1 MKSNING
8 SRKYQIDKKT
18 GIVED
23 LLSFYP
29 ESYLINKKKT
39 DYYISLNTEDI
50 ICDFIIQEKLGE
62 GAFGSVHLGINKQT
76 GEKVAIKILEKCR
89 LTRNRQII
97 RLNREIEIL
106 KKVKHPNII
115 QLYSV
120 IETEKQIFLIMEY
133 IKGKELYQYIVMK
146 TKIPEDEACFFF
158 QQIISGIEYLNDL
171 KIAHRDIKSE
181 NILIEENTKTIKI
194 IDFGLSNTYSDKNN
208 EILST
213 ACGSPFYAAPEMLK
227 GDYYK
232 GSTVDIWSVGVVL
245 FAMLCGYLPFEDED
259 RSNLYKKIINGKYSI
274 PMHVSNYARELIYQL
289 LEINPKKRITIPQI
303 KKHSWIKYY
312 NKNGK
317 PIFNVGLNINKYIIP
332 IDEDIIDEME
342 KQFHLEKVKIRIDIL
357 TNKSNDFAT
366 LYYLMVLKK
375 KNIGKKSISYL
386 KSKLFLHYLK
396 DKKNLLSYYK
406 NNFKDIIDARKYGV
420 YFNYDNINS
429 EDEEPLEN
437 YYYSVESENDI
448 ILTKKKIPV
457 FIQKIL
463 NPIYHSFYLKKKSVN
478 TQKPS
483 KTGKNKNKSAEK

>member
-29 ESYLINKKKT
+29 KSYLINKKKT

-232 GSTVDIWSVGVVL
+232 GSTVDI
-245 FAMLCGYLPFEDED
+245 
-259 RSNLYKKIINGKYSI
+259 
-274 PMHVSNYARELIYQL
+274 
-289 LEINPKKRITIPQI
+289 
-303 KKHSWIKYY
+303 
-312 NKNGK
+312 
-317 PIFNVGLNINKYIIP
+317 
-332 IDEDIIDEME
+332 
-342 KQFHLEKVKIRIDIL
+342 
-357 TNKSNDFAT
+357 
-366 LYYLMVLKK
+366 
-375 KNIGKKSISYL
+375 
-386 KSKLFLHYLK
+386 
-396 DKKNLLSYYK
+396 
-406 NNFKDIIDARKYGV
+406 
-420 YFNYDNINS
+420 
-429 EDEEPLEN
+429 
-437 YYYSVESENDI
+437 
-448 ILTKKKIPV
+448 
-457 FIQKIL
+457 
-463 NPIYHSFYLKKKSVN
+463 
-478 TQKPS
+478 
-483 KTGKNKNKSAEK
+483 